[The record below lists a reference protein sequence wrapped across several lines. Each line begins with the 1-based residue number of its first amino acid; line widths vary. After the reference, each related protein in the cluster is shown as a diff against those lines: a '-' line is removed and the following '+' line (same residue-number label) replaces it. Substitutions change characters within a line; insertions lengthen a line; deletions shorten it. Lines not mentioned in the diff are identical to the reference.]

1 MNGICRQND
10 GAGHHWTGERAASG
24 LVKAGNVDEPGA
36 PQFSLL
42 IEGGI
47 EVLQFPILFALLR
60 PVATSFAVLGAAS
73 TSSGTPLELHSR
85 CAIFTGC
92 ICVHRDASGYTQ
104 ANIEGHRRHLLARGA
119 LENYTVDVQFSPAA
133 FASAGEPQAIHRRI
147 LKATDCIFLR
157 GDPSIITQSMCN
169 FHRLHLRPQ
178 GSLRLYTGEY

>member
-1 MNGICRQND
+1 MPGVCGQND
-10 GAGHHWTGERAASG
+10 GTGHNGTGERTASG
-24 LVKAGNVDEPGA
+24 LVKAGDVEEPGA

-60 PVATSFAVLGAAS
+60 LVATSFAVFGAAS
-73 TSSGTPLELHSR
+73 TSSATSLKLHSR

-92 ICVHRDASGYTQ
+92 TCVRRGAPGYTQ
-104 ANIEGHRRHLLARGA
+104 ANIEGNRLHLLARGP
-119 LENYTVDVQFSPAA
+119 LNNYTVDVQFSPAA
-133 FASAGEPQAIHRRI
+133 FASAEKPQAIQRRI

-157 GDPSIITQSMCN
+157 WNLSIIAQSMCN
-169 FHRLHLRPQ
+169 FRRLHLRPQ